1 MSDEDL
7 KILAEDLVDFLNGLE
22 ASCVKMKMQIAKL
35 YGPERSGWDPAKIK
49 WSPAQGTRG
58 PFEVSDD
65 INNPE
70 FKAMLKDLSAHK
82 GRMNVEGYFY
92 WTYPS
97 GAVVGRKKRG
107 A

>member
-7 KILAEDLVDFLNGLE
+7 KILAEDLLDFLNALE

-35 YGPERSGWDPAKIK
+35 YGPEKAGWDPAKIK
-49 WSPAQGTRG
+49 WTQAQGTRG

-70 FKAMLKDLSAHK
+70 FKAMLKDLAAHQ
-82 GRMNVEGYFY
+82 GRITREGYFY
-92 WTYPS
+92 WTYPN
-97 GAVVGRKKRG
+97 GATVGRKKRG